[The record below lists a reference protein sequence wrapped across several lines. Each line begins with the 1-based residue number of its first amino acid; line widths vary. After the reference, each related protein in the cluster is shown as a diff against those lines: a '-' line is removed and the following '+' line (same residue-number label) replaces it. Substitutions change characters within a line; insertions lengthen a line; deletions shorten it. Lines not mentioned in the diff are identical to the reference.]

1 MLTNSKIS
9 HLSTQCMKKVNGG
22 MRWTKDRSCNVED
35 RRPGASPVWMQKIGC
50 YISSLVPD
58 IGDKWFD

>member
-1 MLTNSKIS
+1 
-9 HLSTQCMKKVNGG
+9 MKKINGG